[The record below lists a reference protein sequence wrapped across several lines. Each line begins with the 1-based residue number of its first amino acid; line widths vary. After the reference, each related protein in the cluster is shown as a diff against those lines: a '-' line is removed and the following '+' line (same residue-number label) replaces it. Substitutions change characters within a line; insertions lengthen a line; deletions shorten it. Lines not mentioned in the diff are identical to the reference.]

1 MWFGDLELLS
11 LTEETAT
18 FKTPTMLRKQILT
31 TKYYDILKGAL
42 DDVIGFNVNIE
53 IVYPEDNSKNL
64 QNTEVFSF
72 SDTVPTSMAAAD
84 LFVTK
89 PGGISST
96 EAAVSGLPTIVMNVI
111 GACET
116 PNYNFFVDHN
126 YFYGAT
132 TIDDVCN
139 YCSTPLSDDNELKAR
154 SNKLKEAF
162 DHNAAA
168 DIYKAMGEK

>member
-1 MWFGDLELLS
+1 M
-11 LTEETAT
+11 
-18 FKTPTMLRKQILT
+18 
-31 TKYYDILKGAL
+31 
-42 DDVIGFNVNIE
+42 
-53 IVYPEDNSKNL
+53 
-64 QNTEVFSF
+64 FSF
-72 SDTVPTSMAAAD
+72 SDNVPTIMAAAD

-139 YCSTPLSDDNELKAR
+139 YCSTLLSDDNELKAR

-168 DIYKAMGEK
+168 DIYKAMGEN